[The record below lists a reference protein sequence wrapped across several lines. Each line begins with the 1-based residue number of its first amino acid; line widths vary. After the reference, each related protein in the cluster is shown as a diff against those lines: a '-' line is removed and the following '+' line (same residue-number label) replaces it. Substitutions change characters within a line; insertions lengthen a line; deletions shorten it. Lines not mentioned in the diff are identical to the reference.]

1 MPAVRTPPI
10 VAATGLA
17 LIALAIRF
25 GRASATLAAGQT
37 RTLTLRA
44 VQKAHGRITHP
55 VVTLRNVDTGGTL
68 TLRPR
73 P

>member
-1 MPAVRTPPI
+1 MRAPPI

-44 VQKAHGRITHP
+44 VYKAHGRITRP
-55 VVTLRNVDTGGTL
+55 VVTVRNVYTGGTL